1 MARLLFKDENGTLHT
16 VYGVRGIRGDGIADV
31 DLNERYELVFTTDDG
46 ITFTTGSI
54 RGPQGAPGRDGLPD
68 GADGMVLLNNME
80 DETGEHPIAFR
91 TGTYD
96 VGIEQ
101 ITEQLGF
108 DEFTYNPSTKT
119 MSADHVV
126 AQVSDSI
133 SAVTSVTEGNLESGD
148 TLRDLFGKI
157 RRKFGEIKDFVKND
171 LAQSFSNKDS
181 NAAASAALVST
192 LKDEVDTKSAL
203 GHKHDASDIT
213 SGVLDIHHGGTGA
226 YLADS
231 RPTANSQNIVLSDGI
246 YAGLL
251 EKADVGHKHSAFEIT
266 GGVLATERGGTGN
279 NTVDTTPTADST
291 KMVTSGGVKA
301 ALDTKSDA
309 GHKHSAS
316 DITTGVLAI
325 ARGGTGIDNL
335 VKADYGTTRLRGI
348 YAGTGGMT
356 ANSSALSNG
365 VIYLQYEN

>member
-68 GADGMVLLNNME
+68 GSDGMVILNNME

-96 VGIEQ
+96 VGIEE

-171 LAQSFSNKDS
+171 LAQTFTNNDS
-181 NAAASAALVST
+181 NTAASAALVST
-192 LKDEVDTKSAL
+192 LKDEVDTKSPI
-203 GHKHDASDIT
+203 GHKHDASDVTTGILSVARGGTGNGSVDTVPTAGSTKMVTSDGLKTAFDGKSNVGHAHSASDIT
-213 SGVLDIHHGGTGA
+213 SGVLAPEFGGTGGA
-226 YLADS
+226 AM
-231 RPTANSQNIVLSDGI
+231 
-246 YAGLL
+246 
-251 EKADVGHKHSAFEIT
+251 
-266 GGVLATERGGTGN
+266 
-279 NTVDTTPTADST
+279 DTTPTANST
-291 KMVTSGGVKA
+291 NGVTSGAVAA
-301 ALDTKSDA
+301 ALATKSNT
-309 GHKHSAS
+309 GHTHSAN
-316 DITTGVLAI
+316 DITAGVLPL
-325 ARGGTGIDNL
+325 ARGGTAITGY
-335 VKADYGTTRLRGI
+335 AGTDYGTRRFRGI
-348 YAGTGGMT
+348 HAGTGAMT
-356 ANSSALSNG
+356 SGSTNLDSG
-365 VIYLQYEN
+365 TIYLQYE